1 MTEKN
6 DIIEQLREQFQANTF
21 VRVPRSSEQDDEIN
35 LLRADLLDYVGQVRG
50 VVESLLEGHS
60 IETAWLES
68 DQELDTHLADL
79 LRDKPPAEKLLLED
93 YQRYKQELDRMLEL
107 ARAVWQ
113 EQNTT

>member
-6 DIIEQLREQFQANTF
+6 DIIEQLRELFKANTF

-50 VVESLLEGHS
+50 VVESLLDGHS
-60 IETAWLES
+60 IESAWLEP
-68 DQELDTHLADL
+68 DQELDTQLADL
-79 LRDKPPAEKLLLED
+79 LRVKPPAEKLLLED

-107 ARAVWQ
+107 ARVVWR
-113 EQNTT
+113 EQNKT